1 MFLITIVTSCLSLYS
16 NPHPHPAEIDSG
28 PPVPLAYFRPWLSP
42 KNTDT
47 QFETNPNSLHI
58 WYLSQLLISLA
69 KKTQEYLLHIWNP
82 KKWKRIILNLACLCG
97 QVLLQG
103 WQRILGRKRVDIKG
117 GKLEENKHHAQNKKH
132 KKHIP
137 FFFFFPPPVNVKNG
151 CFCPVLTLGI
161 CWGMVWG
168 WNSNGSTW
176 KKQTHFLKK
185 NTIKAIN

>member
-47 QFETNPNSLHI
+47 QLETNSNSLHI
-58 WYLSQLLISLA
+58 WYLGRVLISMA
-69 KKTQEYLLHIWNP
+69 KKYLLHILYP

-97 QVLLQG
+97 QVLLQR

-117 GKLEENKHHAQNKKH
+117 GELKENKHHAQNKKH
-132 KKHIP
+132 KKQIP
-137 FFFFFPPPVNVKNG
+137 FFSFFYINVKNG
-151 CFCPVLTLGI
+151 CFCPVLTFGI
-161 CWGMVWG
+161 CWGIVWG
-168 WNSNGSTW
+168 GNSNGST
-176 KKQTHFLKK
+176 
-185 NTIKAIN
+185 